1 MCSCVVSEARLF
13 FCTGTPVQPHDSQN
27 LEGLGVEVRWMMI
40 PPGVWASINL
50 PTALK
55 SYTAFVGHF
64 GLEEESQGGD
74 QDPPRVYQSS
84 SLARPGAAT
93 SCRMASRCRS
103 GCSGSPVPTN
113 HSGASYVAIISYVK
127 HACVGRCIQNF
138 VVHSPFG
145 ICDDTCVYAYD

>member
-50 PTALK
+50 STALK

-64 GLEEESQGGD
+64 GLEEESQGCD
-74 QDPPRVYQSS
+74 QDPP
-84 SLARPGAAT
+84 PGLPEFVPCAA
-93 SCRMASRCRS
+93 
-103 GCSGSPVPTN
+103 GCSYELPDGVTVQIRMQRVAGTYQPQWCQLCNN
-113 HSGASYVAIISYVK
+113 HIVCE
-127 HACVGRCIQNF
+127 ACMYWSLHTEFRCTF
-138 VVHSPFG
+138 TVW
-145 ICDDTCVYAYD
+145 YM